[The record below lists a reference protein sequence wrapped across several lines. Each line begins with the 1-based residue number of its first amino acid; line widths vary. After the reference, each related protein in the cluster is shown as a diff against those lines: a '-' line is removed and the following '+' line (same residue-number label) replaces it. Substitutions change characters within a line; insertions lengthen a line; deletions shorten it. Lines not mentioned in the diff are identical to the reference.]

1 MKIGLFRTITNWRFN
16 LYLLIAS
23 YGIFKLFIHCLFSNR
38 NPLYFISNT
47 IHFTLYIC
55 KMSWRQNTKW
65 WWSHKNYI
73 IRYRI
78 NNVHNVFI
86 QFNKVLFKSVHLK
99 KIQAV
104 PVSHLGLINVS
115 KYIYVL
121 VLVSIQYT
129 YMLRYK
135 SKFAK
140 YVDI

>member
-1 MKIGLFRTITNWRFN
+1 
-16 LYLLIAS
+16 
-23 YGIFKLFIHCLFSNR
+23 
-38 NPLYFISNT
+38 
-47 IHFTLYIC
+47 
-55 KMSWRQNTKW
+55 MSWRQNTKW

-135 SKFAK
+135 SKFAQ